1 MVYVHWARL
10 WLLGFRLFRAFLFP
24 DGMGEWSFYETVL
37 QLLLDLRYSWSSMAV
52 CQGLHWGIVGFGSLV
67 LVLYML
73 ICFVISYIFT
83 YIYVVLFSQ
92 YPTG

>member
-1 MVYVHWARL
+1 MVYVHWALL
-10 WLLGFRLFRAFLFP
+10 WLLRFRLIRGFLFP

-37 QLLLDLRYSWSSMAV
+37 LLLLDLRYSWSSMAV
-52 CQGLHWGIVGFGSLV
+52 RQGLHWGIVGLGSLV
-67 LVLYML
+67 LALYIL